1 MSTGSVP
8 ETPPAKSGATKW
20 IAITVVVVVIVAGL
34 GYYFLYNTRPTN
46 ASVSVTMPSGV
57 GTNQNLNFQPS
68 TITVVLGVNNTVV
81 WINAD
86 SSVPAHTVVN
96 TTAPIP
102 FGSSTILINNGQSFS
117 FTFTTPGTYN
127 YVCTIH
133 PSYMKGTVIVKAH
146 A

>member
-1 MSTGSVP
+1 MTTGSVP
-8 ETPPAKSGATKW
+8 ETPAAKSGATKW

-46 ASVSVTMPSGV
+46 ASVTVVMPSGV

-81 WINAD
+81 WTNAD

>member
-34 GYYFLYNTRPTN
+34 GYYFLYNTRPTG
-46 ASVSVTMPSGV
+46 ASVSVMMPSGA
-57 GTNQNLNFQPS
+57 GTNPNISFQPS
-68 TITVVLGVNNTVV
+68 TITVVIGVNNTVV
-81 WINAD
+81 WTNAD

-96 TTAPIP
+96 TTAPIA
-102 FGSSTILINNGQSFS
+102 FGSSTILISNGQSFT
-117 FTFTTPGTYN
+117 FTFTTAGTYN
-127 YVCTIH
+127 YVCNIH
-133 PSYMKGTVIVKAH
+133 PYMKGTVIVKAH